1 MVWNGQ
7 KKLIAAEAPIAVYAD
22 TDIFANA
29 PTELNLSGAIRVN
42 NSDTYLTERKISE
55 TQIKEGDPDTCEKLM
70 YALLRSGVAGQAE
83 GE

>member
-1 MVWNGQ
+1 MPYMQ
-7 KKLIAAEAPIAVYAD
+7 IR
-22 TDIFANA
+22 IFLQTQ

-42 NSDTYLTERKISE
+42 SSDTYLTERKISE